1 MIGIVGGIGPMAGAD
16 LYRKIVENTTANTDQ
31 EHVSVLLASMP
42 NQIADRTA
50 FLLGKT
56 TENPAKALADVILM
70 LERAGS
76 KQIGIACNTAHAP
89 QIFLPTLAILK
100 EKGSQAEIINMIAEA
115 LLGILAHPEKIQ
127 RVGILCTS
135 GTYKTRIYQE
145 PLEAAGISPV
155 MLDFEQHE
163 GLSQRAI
170 YEIKAASTNVRPC
183 SVELLNTAIKIL
195 QDLGAQG
202 IVLGCT
208 EIGMIEDRLDF
219 GDLAVF
225 NPNLIL
231 ARTLI
236 ERSYPEKLKK

>member
-16 LYRKIVENTTANTDQ
+16 LYRKIVENTMANTDQ
-31 EHVSVLLASMP
+31 EHISVLLASMP
-42 NQIADRTA
+42 NQIADRNA
-50 FLLGKT
+50 FLFGKT
-56 TENPAKALADVILM
+56 TENPAKALANVILM

-89 QIFLPTLAILK
+89 QIFLPMLAILK
-100 EKGSQAEIINMIAEA
+100 EKGFQAEIIHMIDET
-115 LLGILAHPEKIQ
+115 LLAIRSHPAKIQ
-127 RVGILCTS
+127 RVGILCTT

-145 PLEAAGISPV
+145 PLEAAELSPI
-155 MLDFEQHE
+155 MLNLEQHE
-163 GLSQRAI
+163 ALSQKAI
-170 YEIKAASTNVRPC
+170 YEIKAATTDIRSC
-183 SVELLNTAIKIL
+183 SVELLNTAIKWL
-195 QDLGAQG
+195 QDLGAQA